1 MSLPAT
7 LTKTE
12 RPAAAAPDFDVPD
25 LIDGVALLAAT
36 ANVIMQLA
44 RPEVGYGVL
53 EHSQVMRYPIRRIR
67 NNVTYLSVAFL
78 GTAAE
83 RAVCRR
89 QVGRA
94 HATVRSTAS
103 SPVSYSAF
111 DPRLQLWVAAC
122 LYRGVADMH
131 ALLHGPVDD
140 AAADAVYGDCSRL
153 GTTLQIPEGMW
164 PADRAAFERYWDS
177 ALREIRIDPPVR
189 ELLRRLMMLEFL
201 PLLVSAALGPVNRF
215 LTTGFLPPPFREQMR
230 LRWTRRDQ
238 RQFELLMRTMAS
250 VNRVLPAPISRF
262 PFNACLQDLRT
273 RIAWDRGRRALAR
286 RLARGFPWS
295 QDSSSTT
302 T

>member
-1 MSLPAT
+1 
-7 LTKTE
+7 
-12 RPAAAAPDFDVPD
+12 
-25 LIDGVALLAAT
+25 
-36 ANVIMQLA
+36 
-44 RPEVGYGVL
+44 
-53 EHSQVMRYPIRRIR
+53 MRYPIRRIR
-67 NNVTYLSVAFL
+67 NTVTYLSVAFL

-83 RAVCRR
+83 RAACRR

-94 HATVRSTAS
+94 HAAVRSTAS

-131 ALLHGPVDD
+131 ALLHGPIDD
-140 AAADAVYGDCSRL
+140 AAADAVYR
-153 GTTLQIPEGMW
+153 
-164 PADRAAFERYWDS
+164 
-177 ALREIRIDPPVR
+177 DPP
-189 ELLRRLMMLEFL
+189 
-201 PLLVSAALGPVNRF
+201 PVSAALGPVNRF

-238 RQFELLMRTMAS
+238 RQFDLLMRTMAS

-295 QDSSSTT
+295 QGSSSTT

>member
-12 RPAAAAPDFDVPD
+12 RPAAAAPDFDVRD

-53 EHSQVMRYPIRRIR
+53 ENSQVMRYPIRRIR
-67 NNVTYLSVAFL
+67 STVTYLSVAFL

-94 HATVRSTAS
+94 HAAVRSTAD

-122 LYRGVADMH
+122 LYRGVADVH

-140 AAADAVYGDCSRL
+140 AAADAVYRECSRL
-153 GTTLQIPEGMW
+153 DH
-164 PADRAAFERYWDS
+164 PAGSQGNVA
-177 ALREIRIDPPVR
+177 
-189 ELLRRLMMLEFL
+189 
-201 PLLVSAALGPVNRF
+201 
-215 LTTGFLPPPFREQMR
+215 
-230 LRWTRRDQ
+230 
-238 RQFELLMRTMAS
+238 
-250 VNRVLPAPISRF
+250 
-262 PFNACLQDLRT
+262 
-273 RIAWDRGRRALAR
+273 GRPGCIRALLGLGAAR
-286 RLARGFPWS
+286 DPDRPAGA
-295 QDSSSTT
+295 
-302 T
+302 